1 MLIRCPECSV
11 SFRVTAEQLRLAQ
24 GAVRCGN
31 CETVFNAVTTLSKDQ
46 RENAVGHTQGGYGSV
61 ESTEDSPSGMAD
73 PDSGNPSTISAENA
87 TTNWPA
93 GDQTDKPTSTGE
105 EEWLSR
111 LFDETED
118 NDGTPVFVVEGET
131 PAKNQPE
138 DDYVHGTDKVTD
150 REKYAEYSRDPFSQ
164 FDTVRT
170 GETATSGIPG
180 WQNLAPTLDSREHF
194 QNAVI
199 PNHRLWMIGS
209 VVLLITLFAQLAHNN
224 RDALAAHARYG
235 GTIRAVYSLLRIP
248 LYPEWDL
255 YAYEILGS
263 EAVSGESQAGVL
275 DIRAQ
280 LTVKGTQ
287 AVGEPLLRIVLRDR
301 WSNLIARGVFTAS
314 EYRSD
319 GTSVG
324 SLLQPGNLAPIS
336 VSVENPGDAAQ
347 GYELH
352 LCIMTR
358 HAGLKCDLKA
368 D

>member
-1 MLIRCPECSV
+1 
-11 SFRVTAEQLRLAQ
+11 
-24 GAVRCGN
+24 
-31 CETVFNAVTTLSKDQ
+31 
-46 RENAVGHTQGGYGSV
+46 
-61 ESTEDSPSGMAD
+61 
-73 PDSGNPSTISAENA
+73 
-87 TTNWPA
+87 
-93 GDQTDKPTSTGE
+93 
-105 EEWLSR
+105 
-111 LFDETED
+111 
-118 NDGTPVFVVEGET
+118 
-131 PAKNQPE
+131 
-138 DDYVHGTDKVTD
+138 
-150 REKYAEYSRDPFSQ
+150 
-164 FDTVRT
+164 
-170 GETATSGIPG
+170 
-180 WQNLAPTLDSREHF
+180 
-194 QNAVI
+194 
-199 PNHRLWMIGS
+199 MIGS

-235 GTIRAVYSLLRIP
+235 KTIRAVYSLLRIP

-319 GTSVG
+319 GTSAG
-324 SLLQPGNLAPIS
+324 KLLQPGNLAPIS

>member
-1 MLIRCPECSV
+1 MLIRCPECSA

-24 GAVRCGN
+24 GAVGCGN

-46 RENAVGHTQGGYGSV
+46 QDNAVGQTQGGYGSV

-87 TTNWPA
+87 TTSWPA
-93 GDQTDKPTSTGE
+93 GDD
-105 EEWLSR
+105 
-111 LFDETED
+111 
-118 NDGTPVFVVEGET
+118 DGAPVFVVEGKT

-138 DDYVHGTDKVTD
+138 DDCSHEADKVTD
-150 REKYAEYSRDPFSQ
+150 REKYPEYGRDPFPK
-164 FDTVRT
+164 FDTART
-170 GETATSGIPG
+170 GKTPPPGIPG
-180 WQNLAPTLDSREHF
+180 WQNLTLTSDSREHF
-194 QNAVI
+194 QNALI

-209 VVLLITLFAQLAHNN
+209 VVLLITLIAQLAHNN
-224 RDALAAHARYG
+224 RDALASHIRYG
-235 GTIRAVYSLLRIP
+235 EAIRAVYSLLRIP

-280 LTVKGTQ
+280 LIVKGTK
-287 AVGEPLLRIVLRDR
+287 AVGEPLLRIVLRDQ

-319 GTSVG
+319 GTSAG
-324 SLLQPGNLAPIS
+324 NLLQPGNLAPIN

-347 GYELH
+347 VYELH

-368 D
+368 G

>member
-1 MLIRCPECSV
+1 M

-31 CETVFNAVTTLSKDQ
+31 CETVFNAVTALSKDQ

-105 EEWLSR
+105 EEWLRR

-118 NDGTPVFVVEGET
+118 DDGTPVFVVEGET

-224 RDALAAHARYG
+224 RDALAAHTRYG
-235 GTIRAVYSLLRIP
+235 GAIRAVYSLLRIP

-352 LCIMTR
+352 ICIMTR